1 MMLNSNALRKLD
13 MQDLMVFVSVY
24 EQRNL
29 TLVAEALHVSQS
41 TVSYCLKKLRANFE
55 DDLFICTRN
64 GMRPTRKALAMH
76 DHVQHILRSVNLCH
90 NGLDLFDP
98 TRAQTTFTVCAPEYF
113 ELLVLPHLLRDFAA
127 AGCSVT
133 VNVQKL
139 EKQLPAEQLNDGLFD
154 LALCFGPGFHR
165 VPDSLISQVL
175 MEDDLVCV
183 MDSRFAPL
191 SALIDLQTFIQHRHV
206 YPTPWTSDTNM
217 VDGWLQRQGLER
229 NIVARANSYRAA
241 LQLLEGTDFMLVLP
255 RRIQTLLGNELWI
268 SVFELPPDLPG
279 FSLDMLWS
287 AQADR
292 DEASGWLREQVVKVC
307 AERGLL

>member
-1 MMLNSNALRKLD
+1 MLNSNALRKLD

-76 DHVQHILRSVNLCH
+76 DHVQQILQRVNLCH
-90 NGLDLFDP
+90 DGLNLFDP
-98 TRAQTTFTVCAPEYF
+98 TRRHTTFTVCAPEYF
-113 ELLVLPHLLRDFAA
+113 ELLVLPHLLRDFAT
-127 AGCSVT
+127 AGFSVT
-133 VNVQKL
+133 VNLQKL
-139 EKQLPAEQLNDGLFD
+139 DKQLPAEPLSDGRVD

-165 VPDSLISQVL
+165 LPDSLVSQVL
-175 MEDDLVCV
+175 LEDDLVCV
-183 MDSRFAPL
+183 MDTRFAPL
-191 SALIDLQTFIQHRHV
+191 SALIDTQTFTQRRHV
-206 YPTPWTSDTNM
+206 YPTPWTSDTNNRRR
-217 VDGWLQRQGLER
+217 WLQGQGLLR
-229 NIVARANSYRAA
+229 DIVARAESYRAA
-241 LQLLEGTDFMLVLP
+241 LQLLEGTDLILVLP
-255 RRIQTLLGNELWI
+255 RRIQTLLGNEPWI

-279 FSLDMLWS
+279 FSLDMVWS
-287 AQADR
+287 ETADQA
-292 DEASGWLREQVVKVC
+292 EASGWLREQIVKVC